1 MTRIE
6 WATIETKELEL
17 HMMKTKN
24 KLGLVAAGAFAA
36 LLGASSASALT
47 FTATGTGP
55 ITAYFYGQSAGYG
68 SDLGLM
74 VQNVSQGTYGLQN
87 HTTAPG
93 TSFFLGNANLGDI
106 LVFELRVATGG
117 GDGPSISSPYTY
129 SVFSDPTMNSDG
141 QEHAQASVFTAG
153 TYGIPNGI
161 LVGFE
166 DIVPFSSSDRDFND
180 HMFVFTNVRAEQS
193 SRVPDGGMTFGM
205 LGFALA
211 GLGLMRRKL

>member
-1 MTRIE
+1 MI
-6 WATIETKELEL
+6 
-17 HMMKTKN
+17 KTKN

-36 LLGASSASALT
+36 MLSATSASALT
-47 FTATGTGP
+47 FIATGNGP

-93 TSFFLGNANLGDI
+93 TSFVLGNANLGDI

-117 GDGPSISSPYTY
+117 GNGPSISSPYTY

-153 TYGIPNGI
+153 TYGIPDGT

-180 HMFVFTNVRAEQS
+180 HMFVFTGVRAEQS

-205 LGFALA
+205 LGFAVA
-211 GLGLMRRKL
+211 GLGLLRRKL

>member
-1 MTRIE
+1 MT
-6 WATIETKELEL
+6 TT
-17 HMMKTKN
+17 N
-24 KLGLVAAGAFAA
+24 KLGLIAVGALAAM
-36 LLGASSASALT
+36 LGTSSASALT

-87 HTTAPG
+87 HLTAPG
-93 TSFFLGNANLGDI
+93 TSFFMGNANLGDI
-106 LVFELRVATGG
+106 LVFELRVATSG
-117 GDGPSISSPYTY
+117 GDGPSPSNPYTY

-141 QEHAQASVFTAG
+141 QEHTQASAFTAG
-153 TYGIPNGI
+153 TYGIPNGT

-180 HMFVFTNVRAEQS
+180 HMFVFTGVTTAPSN
-193 SRVPDGGMTFGM
+193 RVPDGGMTVAM
-205 LGFALA
+205 LGMALG
-211 GLGLMRRKL
+211 GLGLLRRKL

>member
-6 WATIETKELEL
+6 WTTIETKESEL
-17 HMMKTKN
+17 HMIKTKN
-24 KLGLVAAGAFAA
+24 KLGLLAAGAIAT

-93 TSFFLGNANLGDI
+93 TAFVLGNANLGDI

-180 HMFVFTNVRAEQS
+180 HMFVFTGVQAEQS
-193 SRVPDGGMTFGM
+193 NRVPDGGMTFGM
-205 LGFALA
+205 LGIAVA
-211 GLGLMRRKL
+211 GLGLLRRKL